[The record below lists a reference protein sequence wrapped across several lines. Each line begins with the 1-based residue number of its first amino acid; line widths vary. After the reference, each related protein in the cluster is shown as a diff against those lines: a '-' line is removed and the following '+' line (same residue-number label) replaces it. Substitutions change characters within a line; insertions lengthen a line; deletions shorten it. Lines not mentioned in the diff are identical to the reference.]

1 MPLKQLG
8 VIINMK
14 NKNIVSSFVGA
25 GFFAVS
31 YLALALPIAPALAIA
46 GASFVA
52 SELVISGNK
61 KIQEVIEP
69 TFKEKVNIAKKQIDY
84 LKDMISK
91 IDDDKMK
98 EDLKEIT
105 ISSSKIINRIEES
118 NLKNKT
124 SKKFMDYYL
133 PVCVKI
139 MSRYDE
145 IENQS
150 LTSKDSKEFMENTGK
165 LLKATNKAF
174 KKILNSLY
182 QSEIIDAD
190 AEMKV
195 FNTMLKADGFDKEL
209 LEEEVPQDE

>member
-14 NKNIVSSFVGA
+14 NKNIISSVVGA
-25 GFFAVS
+25 GFFAAS
-31 YLALALPIAPALAIA
+31 YIALALPIAPALAI
-46 GASFVA
+46 GAASVVA

-61 KIQEVIEP
+61 KIQEVVEP
-69 TFKEKVNIAKKQIDY
+69 TFKEKVAISKKQINY
-84 LKDMISK
+84 LKEMIGK
-91 IDDDKMK
+91 IDDEKVNN
-98 EDLKEIT
+98 DLKGVTE
-105 ISSSKIINRIEES
+105 SANKIITRIEANE
-118 NLKNKT
+118 LKNK
-124 SKKFMDYYL
+124 SAKKFMDYYL

-139 MSRYDE
+139 VGRYDE

-150 LTSKDSKEFMENTGK
+150 LTSRDSKEFMQNTAN

-182 QSEIIDAD
+182 QSDIIDAD

-195 FNTMLKADGFDKEL
+195 FNTMLTADGFDKEL
-209 LEEEVPQDE
+209 LEEVQEDE